1 MSNFKEY
8 TVKRF
13 PLFAE
18 FQRIINMFCEFEA
31 DVSTAEV
38 FSTVADWKNNLR
50 VEALLDGDE
59 IVEIVIKVRPK
70 EMDK

>member
-1 MSNFKEY
+1 MAEY

-18 FQRIINMFCEFEA
+18 FQRLINMFCEFEA
-31 DVSTAEV
+31 DVLTAEIC
-38 FSTVADWKNNLR
+38 TTAQDWKHNVR

-59 IVEIVIKVRPK
+59 TVEIVINVKPK
-70 EMDK
+70 EGEK